1 VLGLC
6 VGRTPR
12 RPAGNIGSAA
22 RLTRPLDRSRAGGF
36 ASRCVAVRPA
46 RELSLN
52 HQKSNHTSRSSN
64 TIFMTAR
71 ERVDSMEKV
80 KATVSGNIQNV
91 GYRARV
97 IDIAKTFGMTGFVQ
111 NLNDGRVRIIAES
124 DNGNLDGFLDAIRI
138 KNTLINVDAVEVEHA
153 DATGDFDDFYKLVAG
168 GETDERLDTAAEYL
182 KEMIGIMRTGFS
194 DMRSGFENLDS
205 KMDVMIEKQ
214 DATLNEI
221 RGLREDMKSYM
232 DMKFGEIEDELSAMK
247 NALKEHGISY

>member
-1 VLGLC
+1 
-6 VGRTPR
+6 
-12 RPAGNIGSAA
+12 
-22 RLTRPLDRSRAGGF
+22 
-36 ASRCVAVRPA
+36 
-46 RELSLN
+46 
-52 HQKSNHTSRSSN
+52 
-64 TIFMTAR
+64 
-71 ERVDSMEKV
+71 MEKV
-80 KATVSGNIQNV
+80 KATVTGNIQSV

-182 KEMIGIMRTGFS
+182 KEIIGIMRAGFSDMRSGFS
-194 DMRSGFENLDS
+194 DMRSGFENLNS
-205 KMDVMIEKQ
+205 KMDVMIEGQNVMIEKH
-214 DATLNEI
+214 DATLSEI

>member
-1 VLGLC
+1 
-6 VGRTPR
+6 
-12 RPAGNIGSAA
+12 
-22 RLTRPLDRSRAGGF
+22 
-36 ASRCVAVRPA
+36 
-46 RELSLN
+46 
-52 HQKSNHTSRSSN
+52 
-64 TIFMTAR
+64 MTAR

-80 KATVSGNIQNV
+80 KATVTGNIQSV

-182 KEMIGIMRTGFS
+182 KEIIGIMRAGFS
-194 DMRSGFENLDS
+194 DMRSGFENLNS
-205 KMDVMIEKQ
+205 KMEVMIEGQNVMIEKH
-214 DATLNEI
+214 DATLSEI
-221 RGLREDMKSYM
+221 RGLREDIKSYM
-232 DMKFGEIEDELSAMK
+232 DRKFGEIEDELSAMK

>member
-1 VLGLC
+1 VLVC
-6 VGRTPR
+6 VSGRITLL

-22 RLTRPLDRSRAGGF
+22 RLTRPLDRMWAAPPAVLAAGRGGF
-36 ASRCVAVRPA
+36 ASRGATASPP
-46 RELSLN
+46 RELSW
-52 HQKSNHTSRSSN
+52 STGSHTGSSN
-64 TIFMTAR
+64 TNFMTAR
-71 ERVDSMEKV
+71 ERVNSMEKV
-80 KATVSGNIQNV
+80 KATVSGNIQSV

-153 DATGDFDDFYKLVAG
+153 DATGDFDDFYKL
-168 GETDERLDTAAEYL
+168 LDTAAEYL
-182 KEMIGIMRTGFS
+182 KEMIGIMRAGFS

>member
-1 VLGLC
+1 
-6 VGRTPR
+6 
-12 RPAGNIGSAA
+12 
-22 RLTRPLDRSRAGGF
+22 
-36 ASRCVAVRPA
+36 
-46 RELSLN
+46 
-52 HQKSNHTSRSSN
+52 
-64 TIFMTAR
+64 
-71 ERVDSMEKV
+71 MEKV
-80 KATVSGNIQNV
+80 KATVTGNIQSV

-182 KEMIGIMRTGFS
+182 KEIIGIMRAGFS
-194 DMRSGFENLDS
+194 DMLAKQNETLEQQRETTAEIREMKEEMRSGFSEMLA
-205 KMDVMIEKQ
+205 KQ
-214 DATLNEI
+214 NETTAEI

-232 DMKFGEIEDELSAMK
+232 DRKFGEIESELDMIK
-247 NALKEHGISY
+247 VALKGNGILC

>member
-1 VLGLC
+1 
-6 VGRTPR
+6 
-12 RPAGNIGSAA
+12 
-22 RLTRPLDRSRAGGF
+22 
-36 ASRCVAVRPA
+36 
-46 RELSLN
+46 
-52 HQKSNHTSRSSN
+52 
-64 TIFMTAR
+64 
-71 ERVDSMEKV
+71 MEKV

-182 KEMIGIMRTGFS
+182 KKLISVTERGFS
-194 DMRSGFENLDS
+194 EMKEEMHSGFSEMKEEMHSGFSEMKEEMHSGFGNLDS
-205 KMDVMIEKQ
+205 KMNVMIEKQ
-214 DATLNEI
+214 NEMLGQQRETTAEI
-221 RGLREDMKSYM
+221 RGLREDLKSYM
-232 DMKFGEIEDELSAMK
+232 DRKFGEIESELDVIK
-247 NALKEHGISY
+247 VALKGNGILC